1 MSKLRNRGE
10 EVKVTKQSL
19 CTSGISEAQKT
30 NCQVSVINRKQSNE
44 KVRADYSPK
53 INILNK
59 YHLSKVILFL
69 SRSKLVCH
77 LTKLFQNNSV
87 SIFHFFTSECTCG
100 HDLNSFSETFCQR
113 TSLISTIQNS
123 I

>member
-69 SRSKLVCH
+69 SRLELVCH
-77 LTKLFQNNSV
+77 LTNCSKITRLVYSTFS
-87 SIFHFFTSECTCG
+87 H
-100 HDLNSFSETFCQR
+100 LNAHVVM
-113 TSLISTIQNS
+113 I
-123 I
+123 